1 MTYPILSCLNSP
13 PKKIPSSLFLGAA
26 VFFSIALHLLIL
38 SAGSLKVPTVKP
50 ESIKSDHF
58 TVALTHTANL
68 ELPNKKVK
76 MVSSANNNADANPYD
91 TNPYDARDKILS
103 SPLPPQGFLSHP
115 MISTLMALSTYDYF
129 YELNPNSKI
138 APPLQSLA
146 QKSTGNIGHNHTETE
161 KRIASPAV
169 GAIGPTLVNKNGM
182 RVGTIGMSTLR
193 VSYAEYVDDW
203 RRKIE
208 KVGSK
213 DYPKNQLGIP
223 LSGSLTMTVMIK
235 NDGSII
241 GAPVINKS
249 SNNRSLDLAAKKII
263 RDAMPFKAFSSE
275 AALEF
280 DALRITRE
288 WHFSSPELRTN

>member
-1 MTYPILSCLNSP
+1 MTRPILPCLNTP

-26 VFFSIALHLLIL
+26 VFFSIALHLFFL
-38 SAGSLKVPTVKP
+38 SVGSLQAPILKP

-68 ELPNKKVK
+68 EKPNKNVK
-76 MVSSANNNADANPYD
+76 MVSSADNNADATPYR
-91 TNPYDARDKILS
+91 TLDKILS
-103 SPLPPQGFLSHP
+103 SPLPPQGVLSHP
-115 MISTLMALSTYDYF
+115 MMDTLMALSVHDYF

-146 QKSTGNIGHNHTETE
+146 QKSTEKVGRNPTETE
-161 KRIASPAV
+161 KGKTSPSI
-169 GAIGPTLVNKNGM
+169 GTIGPTLLHKNGM
-182 RVGTIGMSTLR
+182 RVGKIGMSTLR

-213 DYPKNQLGIP
+213 DYPKNQLGMP

-263 RDAMPFKAFSSE
+263 RDAMPFKAFPSE

-280 DALRITRE
+280 DALSITRE